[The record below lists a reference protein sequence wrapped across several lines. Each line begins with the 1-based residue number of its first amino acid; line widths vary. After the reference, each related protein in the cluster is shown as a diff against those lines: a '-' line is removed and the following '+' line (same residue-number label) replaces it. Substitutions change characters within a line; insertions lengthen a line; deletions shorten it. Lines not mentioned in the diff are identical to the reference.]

1 MDIIRSKLNVQ
12 DYATANWFEY
22 IISIFKHDKVK
33 STWKNH
39 VINNDS
45 NTDEKTATF
54 YINEDVYIKMIYI
67 PTDTGTPS
75 KFSIALYSY
84 GYTNDIFSTN
94 NLSTYISHITI
105 FKQNTCTGF
114 ILKFSDYTVNGYSLN
129 IPILIDSINNNPN
142 NIVVLYP
149 SASSSRFYT
158 SVSDASIINHWYYDA
173 DSSSTGTNTIQLVP
187 FVISTIDA
195 QFDTLYGVCISPV
208 MNRFVMFNNEKWL
221 LTSGGIAIPCGDEIN
236 YYYVD

>member
-1 MDIIRSKLNVQ
+1 MDIIRSKLNVK
-12 DYATANWFEY
+12 DYVDANWFEY
-22 IISIFKHDKVK
+22 IISIFKHEKVL
-33 STWKNH
+33 STWKKY
-39 VINNDS
+39 VINDS
-45 NTDEKTATF
+45 NTDNKIATF
-54 YINEDVYIKMIYI
+54 YINDDVYIEM
-67 PTDTGTPS
+67 TCTPS
-75 KFSIALYSY
+75 NFSIVLYSY
-84 GYTNDIFSTN
+84 GYTNNIFSTN
-94 NLSTYISHITI
+94 SSYTYINYITI
-105 FKQNTCTGF
+105 CKQNTCTGF
-114 ILKFSDYTVNGYSLN
+114 ILKFSDYTVSGYSLN

-158 SVSDASIINHWYYDA
+158 SVSDDIINNHWYYA
-173 DSSSTGTNTIQLVP
+173 DSSSTVTNTIQLVP